1 MKKNL
6 LLIGLLLALTTGSY
20 AQKYAMIDM
29 EYILKK
35 IPAYENMNKEL
46 ELVSQQWQNEI
57 DSLVKEAGEMYK
69 NYQAAIDILK
79 GDEKIK
85 RENEIVAK
93 EKEIQQLR
101 DKYFGPQGELFKR
114 REAYM
119 KPIQDDIYNAI
130 KDISFSAG
138 YKAVIDRASATS
150 IIFASPDIDISDQ
163 VLVKLGY

>member
-35 IPAYENMNKEL
+35 IPAYENINKEL

>member
-35 IPAYENMNKEL
+35 IPAYENINKEL

-57 DSLVKEAGEMYK
+57 DNLVKEAGEMYK
-69 NYQAAIDILK
+69 NYQAAIDTLK

>member
-1 MKKNL
+1 MKKIL
-6 LLIGLLLALTTGSY
+6 LLIGLFLALTMGSY
-20 AQKYAMIDM
+20 AQKFALIDM

-35 IPAYENMNKEL
+35 IPAYENINKEL
-46 ELVSQQWQNEI
+46 EIVSQQWQNEI
-57 DSLVKEAGEMYK
+57 DSLVKDVGEMYK
-69 NYQAAIDILK
+69 KYQADIDTLK
-79 GDEKIK
+79 GSEKIK

>member
-35 IPAYENMNKEL
+35 IPAYENINKEL

-69 NYQAAIDILK
+69 NYQAAIDTLK
-79 GDEKIK
+79 GDEK
-85 RENEIVAK
+85 
-93 EKEIQQLR
+93 
-101 DKYFGPQGELFKR
+101 
-114 REAYM
+114 
-119 KPIQDDIYNAI
+119 
-130 KDISFSAG
+130 
-138 YKAVIDRASATS
+138 
-150 IIFASPDIDISDQ
+150 
-163 VLVKLGY
+163 

>member
-57 DSLVKEAGEMYK
+57 DSLVKAGEMYK
-69 NYQAAIDILK
+69 NYQVAIDTLK
-79 GDEKIK
+79 G
-85 RENEIVAK
+85 
-93 EKEIQQLR
+93 
-101 DKYFGPQGELFKR
+101 
-114 REAYM
+114 M
-119 KPIQDDIYNAI
+119 KN
-130 KDISFSAG
+130 K
-138 YKAVIDRASATS
+138 T
-150 IIFASPDIDISDQ
+150 
-163 VLVKLGY
+163 